1 MNDHA
6 KSIIDLSSITVV
18 LATLVEW
25 LPAAAAL
32 ASLIWSIIRI
42 YETQT
47 VQRWIENVASN
58 SNEYGEV
65 ILLGV
70 VMAGLLL
77 GAFRK

>member
-1 MNDHA
+1 MDDHA
-6 KSIIDLSSITVV
+6 KTIIDVSSITVV

-47 VQRWIENVASN
+47 VQRWVERW
-58 SNEYGEV
+58 
-65 ILLGV
+65 
-70 VMAGLLL
+70 
-77 GAFRK
+77 RKQS

>member
-1 MNDHA
+1 MDDHV
-6 KSIIDLSSITVV
+6 KTIVDVSSITVV

-47 VQRWIENVASN
+47 MQRWIKKC
-58 SNEYGEV
+58 
-65 ILLGV
+65 
-70 VMAGLLL
+70 
-77 GAFRK
+77 RKQS

>member
-1 MNDHA
+1 MDNHA
-6 KSIIDLSSITVV
+6 KAVIDLSSITVV

-47 VQRWIENVASN
+47 VQRWVEKC
-58 SNEYGEV
+58 
-65 ILLGV
+65 
-70 VMAGLLL
+70 
-77 GAFRK
+77 RKQ

>member
-42 YETQT
+42 YETET
-47 VQRWIENVASN
+47 VQRWVERC
-58 SNEYGEV
+58 
-65 ILLGV
+65 
-70 VMAGLLL
+70 
-77 GAFRK
+77 RKQS

>member
-6 KSIIDLSSITVV
+6 KTIVDLSSITVV

-25 LPAAAAL
+25 LPAVAAL

-47 VQRWIENVASN
+47 VQRWVEKC
-58 SNEYGEV
+58 
-65 ILLGV
+65 
-70 VMAGLLL
+70 
-77 GAFRK
+77 RKQS